1 MDRKGRL
8 DLTDAEQAFKREGWT
23 TSACHASVPVEY
35 WQEWVKKFEM
45 VFVNSFFTHTHKKKN
60 SLDWSLKEGINL
72 KLGMNC
78 KIKVHGVFRFSS
90 SMLKTL
96 GLQKTSRIEDI

>member
-1 MDRKGRL
+1 MDRKGRF

-45 VFVNSFFTHTHKKKN
+45 VFVNSFFTKKN
-60 SLDWSLKEGINL
+60 TSLDWSLKEGINS

-90 SMLKTL
+90 SMLKTSS
-96 GLQKTSRIEDI
+96 LQKNSRIEDI